1 LLQVNYLTVMDK
13 YLLLC
18 FCVMV
23 IIGIVN
29 TYDSQLMPDEFF
41 DDGLAET
48 ARGRMASFAMVTWT
62 VGSFLFFLV
71 PKWYQDSQM
80 YNEKY
85 IGRWWRNKNLRSVVD
100 HHWLH
105 VGWHSLC
112 TAVQARYELYD
123 AVRQVSGGRKFRV
136 QVHVHWPRSVG
147 RHAENESV
155 WKRRWVVVTAT
166 DQQNGRVYTEELVY
180 DNSVTELQL
189 RRYLYPQPLRSN
201 AQAPTKD
208 ENNKGSF
215 IELQRRSMLGTATS
229 NAKKRVGWRCSRA
242 FRGIAEQNDAE
253 LFDVHALLEKLTV
266 QLRDNEDGPQHFFPC
281 AK

>member
-1 LLQVNYLTVMDK
+1 MDK

-62 VGSFLFFLV
+62 VGSLFFFLV

-100 HHWLH
+100 HSRKPSRGNRGH
-105 VGWHSLC
+105 VFGVNL
-112 TAVQARYELYD
+112 RGYG
-123 AVRQVSGGRKFRV
+123 VSGGECAN
-136 QVHVHWPRSVG
+136 VHVAPYATV
-147 RHAENESV
+147 
-155 WKRRWVVVTAT
+155 RRA
-166 DQQNGRVYTEELVY
+166 
-180 DNSVTELQL
+180 
-189 RRYLYPQPLRSN
+189 
-201 AQAPTKD
+201 
-208 ENNKGSF
+208 
-215 IELQRRSMLGTATS
+215 
-229 NAKKRVGWRCSRA
+229 
-242 FRGIAEQNDAE
+242 
-253 LFDVHALLEKLTV
+253 V
-266 QLRDNEDGPQHFFPC
+266 QLMFLKLRTWQAISC
-281 AK
+281 S